1 MAAAAVAAAAVEAA
15 TALEAAGFMRH
26 SASMEA
32 ATQAGMP
39 APRVSV
45 RDAAVVE
52 AAECARTAG
61 LEVVGLV
68 VKSGTRVREGRA
80 VRVPRGVVVH
90 HLVAVPVEAPVV
102 PAPGKTPAEQRD
114 GQPHPARH

>member
-45 RDAAVVE
+45 GDAAVVE
-52 AAECARTAG
+52 AAECTRTAG
-61 LEVVGLV
+61 LEVMGLV

-80 VRVPRGVVVH
+80 VRVPAGVVVH
-90 HLVAVPVEAPVV
+90 HLVAVAVEAPKGA
-102 PAPGKTPAEQRD
+102 APGKTAPQ
-114 GQPHPARH
+114 

>member
-26 SASMEA
+26 SASMDA

-61 LEVVGLV
+61 LEVAGLV
-68 VKSGTRVREGRA
+68 VQSESRVCEGGV
-80 VRVPRGVVVH
+80 VRVSGGVGVH
-90 HLVAVPVEAPVV
+90 YLVAGPVV
-102 PAPGKTPAEQRD
+102 GPAGACPGTNPPER
-114 GQPHPARH
+114 R